1 MGAKGL
7 VTISKEGLEQVKK
20 YIKKYKKL
28 RSKGEDNTYGNVGYP
43 NHGGSDQM
51 SSGKKKKVIRT
62 SQGGYYEDKS
72 EKQIKKE
79 QLQSVKRDPYNERK
93 DFEKTAGDTR
103 VRPLLSSDIKKKKKK
118 KLKKLVSKVVKATRK
133 HQKKKKLSRV
143 MKMPFRPVTGGE
155 DSPQVLIDAEGKV
168 KDTTT
173 KRRIKRSDK
182 ILAKSKK
189 KKDKRKLDI

>member
-1 MGAKGL
+1 
-7 VTISKEGLEQVKK
+7 
-20 YIKKYKKL
+20 
-28 RSKGEDNTYGNVGYP
+28 
-43 NHGGSDQM
+43 M

-103 VRPLLSSDIKKKKKK
+103 VRPLLGSDIKKKKKK

-173 KRRIKRSDK
+173 KRRIKRSAK
-182 ILAKSKK
+182 IVAKSKK
-189 KKDKRKLDI
+189 KKDKRVKKLKKYLAENV